1 MWAHFI
7 FVILIFLSILKPY
20 ASDPVYTVVAPS
32 KLRPNS
38 DYHLSIQLE
47 NTTQSASFD
56 VSISGP
62 STQSNFNRIDTT
74 VIVRPY
80 ESRILNL
87 EIGEWA
93 KGNYKLII
101 KGRTDGEPR
110 YEFANETDLEF
121 DSKSYSIFVQTDKA
135 VYKPG
140 QTVRFRAII
149 VNPSLIPNLAGSLD
163 IFIKD
168 PKDNLIK
175 QWKRIF
181 THRGVVSEQFALSD
195 QPPLGDW
202 TIIVEVAGGQ
212 KSEKKFSVAEYVLPT
227 FSVDVLLPPYATYN
241 RSDVVATV
249 KATYTYGK
257 PVRGDATLT
266 VQPRIRHA
274 AISFRPLEQYQTKLR
289 LEADGKVDIPVNIVR
304 DLNLKS
310 DFFEREIEFFAL
322 VEETLTGRKYNKSS
336 VMKIYHKEVKV
347 EMIKTSKTFKPGL
360 KYTAFL
366 KVAYQDD
373 TPVDNDGPPVILRYG
388 YSYNENHWNNTIEKV
403 PYNGITQIDLYPPK
417 DTEKIGVIG
426 LRAEFRGQTYFLE
439 SINMAQSPSM
449 NFIQVI
455 QKQQDQEDSSIFNQK
470 PVRVGDEIT
479 FIVNATEPFD
489 NLVYEVMAKG
499 DLVLARNVRS
509 IRRRTT
515 EQIVITINHR
525 MTPRARLL
533 VYYIRD
539 ENKEIVADS
548 LSFNV
553 DGTFKTPVSISS
565 NVNQTK
571 PGGMVDIQ
579 VRTKPSAYVGLL
591 GVDQSVLLL
600 KSGFDITQQD
610 VLNEL
615 ESYDSG
621 SRQSNGGYYPWA
633 RYWLWSGATTAAE
646 IFADSG
652 VVILTNSLV
661 HRYEHKIYFAMPMA
675 ASASFTRLGSANFE
689 SSNNMGESEE
699 LIMADRVF
707 KKSST
712 NPSRK
717 SKSVTKLRK
726 KFPET
731 WIWSNLTSDNDGVAR
746 YSDSIPDTI
755 TSWYVSAFA
764 VDSITG
770 LGIAPDTLKI
780 NVFRPFF
787 IKLSLPYS
795 IIRGESV
802 SIQAIV
808 FNYQNKPVKAEVV
821 MENPADEFEFTN
833 AANEIEFAGEQNIL
847 EKRKS
852 VTIAPFDGVSVTFL
866 ITPKKLGFI
875 NIRIRASSDMAGD
888 AVVQKLLVKPE
899 GQTQYF
905 NKAMFINAVNQQDRT
920 LIKRNISVE
929 IPPNAVPGSVRVMV
943 SGISDILG
951 PTVNHLDDLLRM
963 PYGCGEQNMI
973 NLVPNIVVTNYLER
987 VNRMTDPIRSKTKN
1001 HIETGYQREL
1011 TYRRDDGSF
1020 SAFGQSDK
1028 AGSTW
1033 LTAFVAKTFIQARPH
1048 IDVDNAV
1055 ITKSIEWLLT
1065 RQRKDGSFAEYG
1077 EVHNKALQGGSAIKP
1092 KAVDGSD
1099 ETETND
1105 NAGALTAFVLI
1116 AILHETKSDPIRVR
1130 HESTLQRATD
1140 FLYSRVSSSTSPYEV
1155 AIGSYALHLADSQHK
1170 DLAYKKLMAMTKRDQ
1185 DGLMHWSIRPDQE
1198 QNKTSD
1204 RLKVVASD
1212 YLLYPNAVDIE
1223 ATSYAILTM
1232 ALRSEI
1238 DQAIPAVR
1246 WLISKQNSN
1255 GGFSSTQDTVIGLQ
1269 ALGAIAERIS
1279 TATVK
1284 MAVNIKHGNVKDGDL
1299 STNPGPQQALYFNT
1313 DNALVLQQ
1321 IQLDPEKTDW
1331 VQLEASGFG
1340 TAIIQVSY
1348 QYNLAV
1354 SAEKPAFF
1362 LNPQKDKT
1370 STENYLQL
1378 SICTYYKEGNSTNM
1392 AVMEVELP
1400 SGYNADVDALP
1411 AATRAKEVKRVDTA
1425 NNDGTVIVYLDRV
1438 TRDELCITVPA
1449 HRTHHVANNKPV
1461 PVTIYDYYDRSK
1473 LSRIFYEPNLVTFCD
1488 ICPQNEIEC
1497 RARCS
1502 QRQSHRQQRQRN
1514 DDSSRTGTTSFD
1526 RYGEREWEDGAN
1538 HSLNLNGSSILI
1550 INAIIIAFSSTIFNF
1565 IHNP

>member
-1 MWAHFI
+1 MWTNFVLAILTFMSI
-7 FVILIFLSILKPY
+7 FQSNL
-20 ASDPVYTVVAPS
+20 SDPVYTIVSPS

-56 VSISGP
+56 ISISGP
-62 STQSNFNRIDTT
+62 STQSNFNRIDST
-74 VIVRPY
+74 VTVRPY
-80 ESRILNL
+80 ESRIINL

-93 KGNYKLII
+93 KGNYKLIV

-140 QTVRFRAII
+140 QIVRFRTII

-202 TIIVEVAGGQ
+202 TISVEVAGGQ
-212 KSEKKFSVAEYVLPT
+212 KLEKHFSVAEYVLPT

-257 PVRGDATLT
+257 PVRGDVTLT
-266 VQPRIRHA
+266 VQPLLRHSS
-274 AISFRPLEQYQTKLR
+274 ITFRPLEQFQTKIR
-289 LEADGKVDIPVNIVR
+289 LGADGKVDIPINIVR
-304 DLNLKS
+304 DMNLRT
-310 DFFEREIEFFAL
+310 DFFDREIEFFAL

-336 VMKIYHKEVKV
+336 VLKIYHKEVKV
-347 EMIKTSKTFKPGL
+347 EMIKTAKTFKPGL
-360 KYTAFL
+360 KYTAFI

-373 TPVDNDGPPVILRYG
+373 TPVDNDGPPVILSYG
-388 YSYNENHWNNTIEKV
+388 YSHHEDEWNNTIKKV
-403 PYNGITQIDLYPPK
+403 PHNGIIQIDFYPPK
-417 DTEKIGVIG
+417 EKGKIGVIG
-426 LRAEFRGQTYFLE
+426 LSAEYRGQTYFLE
-439 SINMAQSPSM
+439 SINVAQSPSM

-455 QKQQDQEDSSIFNQK
+455 MKQENPEHDNIFQKK
-470 PVRVGDEIT
+470 PLRVGDEIT

-499 DLVLARNVRS
+499 DLVLARNIRS
-509 IRRRTT
+509 GPPGRTI
-515 EQIVITINHR
+515 EQIVITITHR
-525 MTPRARLL
+525 MTPKARLL

-539 ENKEIVADS
+539 GNKEIVADAFN
-548 LSFNV
+548 FNV
-553 DGTFKTPVSISS
+553 DGSFKTPVSISS

-571 PGGMVDIQ
+571 PGGLVDIQ

-621 SRQSNGGYYPWA
+621 NQNPFDLYP
-633 RYWLWSGATTAAE
+633 RYWPWSAATTAAD
-646 IFADSG
+646 IFSDSG

-661 HRYEHKIYFAMPMA
+661 HQYEHKRTGKRIFFAADGGGIIVNNQRRGDLKPLA
-675 ASASFTRLGSANFE
+675 AIRLDDMILEHRLQPPDFKLTPKSE
-689 SSNNMGESEE
+689 SR
-699 LIMADRVF
+699 IV
-707 KKSST
+707 
-712 NPSRK
+712 
-717 SKSVTKLRK
+717 LRK
-726 KFPET
+726 TFPET
-731 WIWSNLTSDNDGVAR
+731 WIWANLTTGNDGLAR

-770 LGIAPDTLKI
+770 LGIAPDALKI

-808 FNYQNKPVKAEVV
+808 FNYQNKPITAEVV
-821 MENPADEFEFTN
+821 MENQADEFEFTN
-833 AANEIEFAGEQNIL
+833 AANEIEFAGEQNVR

-852 VTIAPFDGVSVTFL
+852 VTIASYDGVSVNFL

-875 NIRIRASSDMAGD
+875 NIRIRASADLIGD

-920 LIKRNISVE
+920 LIKRNVSIE
-929 IPPNAVPGSVRVMV
+929 IPPNAVPGSVRIMV

-987 VNRMTDPIRSKTKN
+987 VRRMTEAIRAKTKN

-1033 LTAFVAKTFIQARPH
+1033 LTAFVTKTFIQARPH
-1048 IDVDNAV
+1048 IDVDNAI

-1092 KAVDGSD
+1092 RAAD
-1099 ETETND
+1099 ESEDAETND

-1130 HESTLQRATD
+1130 HESALQRAAD
-1140 FLYSRVSSSTSPYEV
+1140 FVYSRVSSSTSPYEV
-1155 AIGSYALHLADSQHK
+1155 AIGNYALHLADSQHK
-1170 DLAYKKLMAMTKRDQ
+1170 DVAHKKMMAMVKQ
-1185 DGLMHWSIRPDQE
+1185 DPDSLMYWSIRSDQE

-1204 RLKVVASD
+1204 RLKIVASD

-1232 ALRSEI
+1232 ALRSEV
-1238 DQAIPAVR
+1238 DQAIPALR

-1284 MAVNIKHGNVKDGDL
+1284 MAVNIKHGNAKDGDL
-1299 STNPGPQQALYFNT
+1299 STNPGPQQVLYFNT

-1321 IQLDPEKTDW
+1321 IQLDSEKTEW
-1331 VQLEASGFG
+1331 VQLEAAGFG

-1425 NNDGTVIVYLDRV
+1425 NNDGTVIVYFDRV

-1473 LSRIFYEPNLVTFCD
+1473 LSRIFYEPTLVTFCD

-1502 QRQSHRQQRQRN
+1502 QRQSQRQQRQRN
-1514 DDSSRTGTTSFD
+1514 DEYSRSGTTSFD
-1526 RYGEREWEDGAN
+1526 RYGEREWEDGTN
-1538 HSLNLNGSSILI
+1538 HSSNPIRSAILI
-1550 INAIIIAFSSTIFNF
+1550 NVILITFTTIFNF
-1565 IHNP
+1565 IYL